1 MGVLLETIVELG
13 LLICFIWGAAF
24 GIEERFLIE
33 IGVFYLAAVIR
44 NNTMKGDMG

>member
-1 MGVLLETIVELG
+1 MGILFSTLVELG
-13 LLICFIWGAAF
+13 LLLALILGVMS

-44 NNTMKGDMG
+44 NNTRKGDGV